1 MSRKYSVKQT
11 KTNVQCGLQAFR
23 CRYERFCTSKNE
35 IISRNVNRHPAA
47 HRLWLHSPC
56 FAISSAVCC
65 EEGAQ
70 RMKVVV
76 PQGYWEKLT
85 TGSTQET
92 HTQVA
97 GMTDRHIYRTEHKKW
112 LLVPGNNHKDHVA
125 SQTVCR
131 RPLTAEARDRFQ
143 ARQSMIFG
151 GQSGTGT
158 HFIPS
163 TSICSSYYH
172 YMNAPDTF
180 IHLSPHIIYH
190 LSQGVSKA
198 KSKIAHTLQ
207 DVCSGRKQTYLG
219 TPQPVARPKTK
230 LS

>member
-1 MSRKYSVKQT
+1 MCSVAYRHLGVGINDSVHR
-11 KTNVQCGLQAFR
+11 KTNSFHEMSIGILQRTNYGYIHSVLQFR
-23 CRYERFCTSKNE
+23 ARS
-35 IISRNVNRHPAA
+35 
-47 HRLWLHSPC
+47 
-56 FAISSAVCC
+56 
-65 EEGAQ
+65 
-70 RMKVVV
+70 VVKRE
-76 PQGYWEKLT
+76 PRGWKWWYPKDTGKKLT

-92 HTQVA
+92 QTQVT
-97 GMTDRHIYRTEHKKW
+97 GMTDRHIYRTEHNKW

-125 SQTVCR
+125 AQTVCR

-143 ARQSMIFG
+143 ARQSTILG

-172 YMNAPDTF
+172 YINAPDTF
-180 IHLSPHIIYH
+180 IHLLPHIIYH
-190 LSQGVSKA
+190 LPQGVSKA

-207 DVCSGRKQTYLG
+207 DVCSGRKLG

-230 LS
+230 LC